1 MKRIKRRKRN
11 PIALKNFGVMTKGQL
26 NGLLKTFQT
35 GTIVTRGEMM
45 ITASFKGEKLL
56 SAAKV
61 GPGLYHVRAPVGM
74 IERKNP
80 EIHIDIHS
88 HNTKGGGNVRAKNP
102 GARFTVSQLARLR
115 DAYAKL
121 EGVDPS
127 KPAYRKLSPYLS
139 GLTQPQLKQLAGAKI
154 KFLSALA
161 RNRVQK

>member
-1 MKRIKRRKRN
+1 
-11 PIALKNFGVMTKGQL
+11 MTKRS
-26 NGLLKTFQT
+26 K
-35 GTIVTRGEMM
+35 R
-45 ITASFKGEKLL
+45 
-56 SAAKV
+56 
-61 GPGLYHVRAPVGM
+61 
-74 IERKNP
+74 RKNP

-102 GARFTVSQLARLR
+102 GARFTVSQLSRLR

-127 KPAYRKLSPYLS
+127 KPSYQKLAPYLS

-161 RNRVQK
+161 RNRVRR